1 MKNLIERNDISE
13 NLKAQKAYI
22 KFAELLRE
30 LKFKDL
36 PNETVNLVNDE
47 LDNLNLI
54 STTDKKFF
62 SLIKD
67 KENKILR
74 LIENKHKIVPINYY
88 RNLWMILGMSSFGIP
103 LGVAFGFS
111 VGNLALLGI
120 GIPIG
125 MAIGI
130 GFGTYLDKKAKE
142 EGRDFIKFYN
152 NIT

>member
-22 KFAELLRE
+22 KFAELLKE
-30 LKFKDL
+30 LKLKDL
-36 PNETVNLVNDE
+36 PTDTVIFVNDE
-47 LDNLNLI
+47 LDKLNLI

-62 SLIKD
+62 SFIKD
-67 KENKILR
+67 KENNILR

-88 RNLWMILGMSSFGIP
+88 RNLWMILGVSSFGIP

-111 VGNLALLGI
+111 IGNLAMLGI

-130 GFGTYLDKKAKE
+130 GLGTYLDKKAKE
-142 EGRDFIKFYN
+142 EGRQLQYKI
-152 NIT
+152 

>member
-1 MKNLIERNDISE
+1 MNNLIERNDISE

-22 KFAELLRE
+22 KFAKLLKELRL
-30 LKFKDL
+30 KDL
-36 PNETVNLVNDE
+36 PTDTVIFVNDE
-47 LDNLNLI
+47 LDKLNLI
-54 STTDKKFF
+54 STADKKFF

-111 VGNLALLGI
+111 IGNLALLGI

-130 GFGTYLDKKAKE
+130 GLGTYLDKKAKE
-142 EGRDFIKFYN
+142 EGRQLQYKI
-152 NIT
+152 